1 MGHASVADPSAY
13 AQRRAREESGACTA
27 APALRE
33 ARETMDERLENERQ
47 FHNTAF
53 TTDQREAAQKY
64 YRVVGRSRERYLSL
78 IEQLGA
84 HGRVLEYG
92 CATGSYVFHLANRGA
107 RVTGIDISDGALE
120 EARRNAKTRLNAGCE
135 AEFLQMNA
143 EALEF
148 PDATFDLVCGTG
160 ILHHLDLAKSYAEI
174 RRVLKPDGAAVFVEP
189 MAHNPL
195 IALYRWA
202 TPKMRTADEH
212 PLLIG
217 DVIQARDHF
226 QQVDSEFFHLTSLAA
241 VPFSRTPVF
250 KPLVRALERTDDLLF
265 GVAPTMRRFAWRVVL
280 VLRKPRIRQD

>member
-1 MGHASVADPSAY
+1 MPRMGHASVADPSAY

-107 RVTGIDISDGALE
+107 RVAGIDISDGALE
-120 EARRNAKTRLNAGCE
+120 EARRNAKTRSRRSSFVFCRTGRWRAATSHFHAASTRNFSASRWCRP
-135 AEFLQMNA
+135 AR
-143 EALEF
+143 F
-148 PDATFDLVCGTG
+148 PC
-160 ILHHLDLAKSYAEI
+160 
-174 RRVLKPDGAAVFVEP
+174 
-189 MAHNPL
+189 
-195 IALYRWA
+195 
-202 TPKMRTADEH
+202 
-212 PLLIG
+212 
-217 DVIQARDHF
+217 
-226 QQVDSEFFHLTSLAA
+226 
-241 VPFSRTPVF
+241 
-250 KPLVRALERTDDLLF
+250 
-265 GVAPTMRRFAWRVVL
+265 
-280 VLRKPRIRQD
+280 

>member
-1 MGHASVADPSAY
+1 MGRAWVADWSGY
-13 AQRRAREESGACTA
+13 AQRRAREESGARTA
-27 APALRE
+27 ALALRE
-33 ARETMDERLENERQ
+33 GRQTMDERLESERR
-47 FHNTAF
+47 FHDTAF
-53 TTDQREAAQKY
+53 TTDQREAAAKY
-64 YRVVGRSRERYLSL
+64 YRVVGRSRERYLTL

-84 HGRVLEYG
+84 SGRVLEYG
-92 CATGSYVFHLANRGA
+92 CATGSYVFHLANRGG

-120 EARRNAKTRLNAGCE
+120 EARRNAKKLLNPGCE
-135 AEFLQMNA
+135 ADFLQMNA

-202 TPKMRTADEH
+202 TPKMRTVDEH
-212 PLLIG
+212 PLLVG
-217 DVIQARDHF
+217 DIVQARSHF

-250 KPLVRALERTDDLLF
+250 KPLVRALERTDEFLF
-265 GVAPTMRRFAWRVVL
+265 EVAPTMRRFAWRVVL
-280 VLRKPRIRQD
+280 VLKKPMGQD

>member
-1 MGHASVADPSAY
+1 MNDQRALLHVCP
-13 AQRRAREESGACTA
+13 AQPTR
-27 APALRE
+27 LL
-33 ARETMDERLENERQ
+33 LENGLAPERI
-47 FHNTAF
+47 FVELMPVDTL
-53 TTDQREAAQKY
+53 TI
-64 YRVVGRSRERYLSL
+64 GRQPLDSMR
-78 IEQLGA
+78 I
-84 HGRVLEYG
+84 
-92 CATGSYVFHLANRGA
+92 T
-107 RVTGIDISDGALE
+107 
-120 EARRNAKTRLNAGCE
+120 
-135 AEFLQMNA
+135 
-143 EALEF
+143 
-148 PDATFDLVCGTG
+148 
-160 ILHHLDLAKSYAEI
+160 HHLDLAKSYAEI

-280 VLRKPRIRQD
+280 VLRKPRIQQD